1 MAGHGSLIQTYW
13 LHPRAWNQRKLHAQ
27 NLPVCKAACK
37 VVVAKESDWPFE
49 KCEEKK
55 NTRCFGDTDT
65 VWFFLLWSIVLSL
78 VRDVWVLLCIYI
90 CLYNISS
97 RLYSTNFYM
106 PIYRVHIVTV
116 CGNPLCGNF
125 RSWHPSFTGSFD
137 SFQVGWTKADHW
149 LMLWIILGAMHFRF
163 QEFLVFF

>member
-1 MAGHGSLIQTYW
+1 MAGHGSLIQNYW

-78 VRDVWVLLCIYI
+78 VRDFWVLLYIYMI
-90 CLYNISS
+90 IYHLDYILQISKCQS
-97 RLYSTNFYM
+97 IESSYSNCVWK
-106 PIYRVHIVTV
+106 P
-116 CGNPLCGNF
+116 PL
-125 RSWHPSFTGSFD
+125 WKL
-137 SFQVGWTKADHW
+137 QVMASIFHW
-149 LMLWIILGAMHFRF
+149 LLWQLSGGMDQSRP
-163 QEFLVFF
+163 LVDALDHSGCNVF

>member
-90 CLYNISS
+90 YIHSKTQTS
-97 RLYSTNFYM
+97 RTRDKTMLHRRKN
-106 PIYRVHIVTV
+106 HTV
-116 CGNPLCGNF
+116 SVSPK
-125 RSWHPSFTGSFD
+125 H
-137 SFQVGWTKADHW
+137 
-149 LMLWIILGAMHFRF
+149 
-163 QEFLVFF
+163 LVFFFSSHFSKGQSDSFATTTLQAALQTGRFCACNFRWFHALGCSQ